1 MKIFRP
7 SPVTNLGAATH
18 QGMVENQVLQETQ
31 DLLSKLESINRVQA
45 QAPARVIAITTL
57 LVAVFVGLLTVHSL
71 TSYFAG
77 ETLVAAPWVP
87 LLSTVVLAAISAFFW
102 IEKQVSIFTGKL
114 LVVFATCVFLL
125 GMFFNG
131 LLTVYAVPGLI
142 LLLYIFG
149 PPTIALVASIIVIA
163 FSSYVA
169 LLAPGGM
176 ELAVFMRV
184 LVAALIAVTV
194 LQMLVRQRRRLVDG
208 AYGVTERLQQLV
220 SSLQKDLKLAELER
234 DRATTIDTQTGLLN
248 AKAFEAALAAAL
260 AARSNENFAGV
271 VILRFEHVE
280 EFLATLEI
288 GEQTIF
294 IDALV
299 SRLRDAFQPSP
310 LGRRGKW
317 EFAGLL
323 DLQTSSKDLRKVL
336 SERLARLS
344 QPVTIGVKSLPV
356 FPRVGVS
363 CWPFNGENAR
373 SALRNAEIA
382 LVVAA
387 DSHRAEPIWFD
398 RRMENAVFG
407 RAAMAQSFDRAMEQN
422 EFELVYQPIIQI
434 NGKSLHKVEA
444 LIRWNDPVK
453 GRISPADFIPLA
465 ESYGKI
471 VPLTR
476 WVMTHA
482 VQQVLAWRKNIDPNF
497 QISVNMPPAFLE
509 WFADRRSDA
518 LAWLTALGSPDKG
531 VVLEITEGAFLNVTQ
546 EILDVL
552 AILKNMGFEIA
563 LDDFGVGYSCF
574 AQLDRLPL
582 DSLKIDKSLVDHI
595 ETTPSKR
602 TVCNTIIKM
611 GHELGFKVVAEGVET
626 QGQADMLADAK
637 IDFIQGYVFAKPM
650 SVKDLEGFAAR
661 WQASPVAL

>member
-1 MKIFRP
+1 MANVGNAV
-7 SPVTNLGAATH
+7 PVASG
-18 QGMVENQVLQETQ
+18 QSQVLLEAQS
-31 DLLSKLESINRVQA
+31 LLGNLESLNRLQA
-45 QAPARVIAITTL
+45 QAPARVISITTM
-57 LVAVFVGLLTVHSL
+57 LVALVVGILTVHAYW
-71 TSYFAG
+71 SYFVG
-77 ETLVAAPWVP
+77 EKAVPAPWVP
-87 LLSTVVLAAISAFFW
+87 FLCTVVLAAISGFFW
-102 IEKQVSIFTGKL
+102 VEKNVTPLFGKL
-114 LVVFATCVFLL
+114 LVLFSASIFLF
-125 GMFFNG
+125 GMSFNG
-131 LLTVYAVPGLI
+131 LLTVYAVPGVI

-149 PPTIALVASIIVIA
+149 PPTVALLSSLIIVAISA
-163 FSSYVA
+163 YVA
-169 LLAPGGM
+169 LVAPGGM
-176 ELAVFMRV
+176 ESEVFMRL
-184 LVAALIAVTV
+184 LVADVIAITV
-194 LQMLVRQRRRLVDG
+194 LQMMVRQRQRVVNA
-208 AYGVTERLQQLV
+208 AYTLMKRMQVMVNG
-220 SSLQKDLKLAELER
+220 LQKDLKLAELQI
-234 DRATTIDTQTGLLN
+234 DRATTIDAETGLLN
-248 AKAFEAALAAAL
+248 AKALEASLVSL
-260 AARSNENFAGV
+260 LSARSANQPAAV
-271 VILRFEHVE
+271 LILRFEHVE
-280 EFLATLEI
+280 EFLATLDSS
-288 GEQTIF
+288 EQTIF
-294 IDALV
+294 MDALV

-317 EFAGLL
+317 EFAGML
-323 DLQTSSKDLRKVL
+323 DLQAEGVDLRKAL

-344 QPVTIGVKSLPV
+344 QPITMGVKSLPV
-356 FPRVGVS
+356 FPRIGVS
-363 CWPFNGENAR
+363 SWPEDGENAGP
-373 SALRNAEIA
+373 ALRNAEIA
-382 LVVAA
+382 LLVAS

-398 RRMENAVFG
+398 RRMENTVFG
-407 RAAMAQSFDRAMEQN
+407 RAAMAQSFDRAMEKN

-482 VQQVLAWRKNIDPNF
+482 VKQVLTWRKTIDPNF

-518 LAWLTALGSPDKG
+518 LAWLTALDSPNKG

-552 AILKNMGFEIA
+552 GILKNMGFEIA

-626 QGQADMLADAK
+626 QGQADMLADAN

-661 WQASPVAL
+661 WNLA

>member
-1 MKIFRP
+1 M
-7 SPVTNLGAATH
+7 TNISASIPIASGN
-18 QGMVENQVLQETQ
+18 GQVLQEAQ
-31 DLLSKLESINRVQA
+31 SLLGKLESLNRVQA

-57 LVAVFVGLLTVHSL
+57 LVAFFTGLLTIHSFW
-71 TSYFAG
+71 SYSQG
-77 ETLVAAPWVP
+77 DRVVAAPWVP
-87 LLSTVVLAAISAFFW
+87 LLSTVVLAAISAFFLV
-102 IEKQVSIFTGKL
+102 EKNVTPLFGKL

-125 GMFFNG
+125 GMLFNG
-131 LLTVYAVPGLI
+131 VLTVYAVPGLI

-149 PPTIALVASIIVIA
+149 PPTMALASSVVVVAISA
-163 FSSYVA
+163 YVA
-169 LLAPGGM
+169 LVAPGGM
-176 ELAVFMRV
+176 EFAVFLRV
-184 LVAALIAVTV
+184 LMAALIAISV
-194 LQMLVRQRRRLVDG
+194 LQMLVRQRKRLVDG
-208 AYGVTERLQQLV
+208 AYSLMERMQDMV
-220 SSLQKDLKLAELER
+220 NSLQKDLKMAEQER
-234 DRATTIDTQTGLLN
+234 DRATTMDAETGLLN
-248 AKAFEAALAAAL
+248 TKALEAALVAVL
-260 AARSNENFAGV
+260 SARSANQPAAV

-280 EFLATLEI
+280 EFLATLDSS
-288 GEQTIF
+288 EQAIF
-294 IDALV
+294 TDALV
-299 SRLRDAFQPSP
+299 SRLRDVFQPSP

-317 EFAGLL
+317 EFAGML
-323 DLQTSSKDLRKVL
+323 DLQTEGKDLRKAL
-336 SERLARLS
+336 SERFARLT
-344 QPVTIGVKSLPV
+344 QPIIMGVKSVPV

-363 CWPFNGENAR
+363 SWPEDGENA
-373 SALRNAEIA
+373 APVLRNAEIA
-382 LVVAA
+382 LLVAT

-398 RRMENAVFG
+398 RRMENTVFG

-434 NGKSLHKVEA
+434 NGKSMHKVEA

-482 VQQVLAWRKNIDPNF
+482 VQQVQAWRKTIDPNF

-661 WQASPVAL
+661 WNVA

>member
-1 MKIFRP
+1 MKSLSP
-7 SPVTNLGAATH
+7 SSMTNISTAVPMASG
-18 QGMVENQVLQETQ
+18 QSQVLQEAQ
-31 DLLSKLESINRVQA
+31 VLLGKLESLNRVQA

-57 LVAVFVGLLTVHSL
+57 LVAFFVGLLSAHSFW
-71 TSYFAG
+71 SYLQG
-77 ETLVAAPWVP
+77 DGVVAAPWVP
-87 LLSTVVLAAISAFFW
+87 LLSTFVLAAISAFFW
-102 IEKQVSIFTGKL
+102 TEKDVSPLFGKL
-114 LVVFATCVFLL
+114 LVVFATCVFLF
-125 GMFFNG
+125 GMYNNG
-131 LLTVYAVPGLI
+131 TLTVYAVPGLI

-149 PPTIALVASIIVIA
+149 PPQTALVASIVVVCV
-163 FSSYVA
+163 SGYVA
-169 LLAPGGM
+169 LVAPGGM
-176 ELAVFMRV
+176 ELAVFLRV
-184 LVAALIAVTV
+184 LVAALISMSV
-194 LQMLVRQRRRLVDG
+194 LQMLVRQRKRMVDG
-208 AYGVTERLQQLV
+208 AYGVMERMQDMV
-220 SSLQKDLKLAELER
+220 SGLQKDLKLAELER
-234 DRATTIDTQTGLLN
+234 DRATSMDAETGLLN
-248 AKAFEAALAAAL
+248 AKSLEKSFASLL
-260 AARSNENFAGV
+260 SARSANQPAAV
-271 VILRFEHVE
+271 VILRFEHIE
-280 EFLATLEI
+280 EFLATLDSS
-288 GEQTIF
+288 EQTIF

-299 SRLRDAFQPSP
+299 SRLRDVFHPFP

-317 EFAGLL
+317 EFAGML
-323 DLQTSSKDLRKVL
+323 DLQSDGKDLRKAL
-336 SERLARLS
+336 SDRLARLT
-344 QPVTIGVKSLPV
+344 QAVTIGVKSVPV
-356 FPRVGVS
+356 FPRLGVS
-363 CWPFNGENAR
+363 SWPEDGENALPI
-373 SALRNAEIA
+373 LRNAEIA
-382 LVVAA
+382 LLVAT

-398 RRMENAVFG
+398 RRMENTVFG

-482 VQQVLAWRKNIDPNF
+482 VQQVLVWRETIDPNF

-518 LAWLTALGSPDKG
+518 LAWLTALDSPQKG
-531 VVLEITEGAFLNVTQ
+531 VVLEITEGAFLNVTN
-546 EILDVL
+546 EILEVL
-552 AILKNMGFEIA
+552 SVLKNMGFEIA

-637 IDFIQGYVFAKPM
+637 VDFIQGYVFAKPM
-650 SVKDLEGFAAR
+650 SVKDLEGFSAR
-661 WQASPVAL
+661 WQKSLVPL